1 PGGAPLPGC
10 WSGPASTTARGTART
25 LPTRSRR
32 VRRAACSWPAAAL
45 GSPRARTT
53 PPSLTPHERLMGRPG
68 QRIRRRIARLRL
80 GPRRELLRVVLLPD
94 DVRTDAIRQLY
105 ERPGTRDLA
114 EVLMDLE
121 AEPEVRVQ
129 VIEVLKA
136 SV

>member
-1 PGGAPLPGC
+1 
-10 WSGPASTTARGTART
+10 
-25 LPTRSRR
+25 
-32 VRRAACSWPAAAL
+32 
-45 GSPRARTT
+45 
-53 PPSLTPHERLMGRPG
+53 MGRPG

-80 GPRRELLRVVLLPD
+80 GPRRELLRVLLLPD
-94 DVRTDAIRQLY
+94 DVRADAIRQLY

-136 SV
+136 SVGTRGGR